1 LELVL
6 IIDQVIRL
14 NKILSTSISSAAGS
28 YFALQSV
35 LKKSLQIHSIFY
47 EKLVICEKMN
57 TEPSE
62 SSNKINSLPFF
73 GSLTPHE
80 STRVDNGLGM
90 LIGGLLA
97 GGASGMLTHAREEY
111 QHKQMYGHMNTIEQ
125 TASKSKLLHLV
136 SRNGLKYGGFVAAFI
151 GCELSIARARG
162 KEDYWNV
169 CAAGAVTGGA
179 FCARGGPAAAIAGT
193 IMGCSL
199 AYVTS
204 AGLNILQD
212 IEKIMIKR
220 EEKVK
225 EEAYMRSMMPEP
237 ENNDTTV
244 KHISRLQKVLA
255 EWPSET
261 KK

>member
-1 LELVL
+1 MVGLSRQMEK
-6 IIDQVIRL
+6 IRG
-14 NKILSTSISSAAGS
+14 N
-28 YFALQSV
+28 Y
-35 LKKSLQIHSIFY
+35 
-47 EKLVICEKMN
+47 KLVICEKMN
-57 TEPSE
+57 TVPSE

-179 FCARGGPAAAIAGT
+179 FCARGGPAAVYRRRVPRGGDAGPAA
-193 IMGCSL
+193 GR
-199 AYVTS
+199 ARHDAAAAARAAFG
-204 AGLNILQD
+204 AGLHNHLHSPRVPTQGH
-212 IEKIMIKR
+212 E
-220 EEKVK
+220 
-225 EEAYMRSMMPEP
+225 S
-237 ENNDTTV
+237 N
-244 KHISRLQKVLA
+244 
-255 EWPSET
+255 SE
-261 KK
+261 